1 MRADRGEGVGEKN
14 PEYAVVTD
22 MFRRLK
28 TLDAGSDSFG
38 RQRAEIIDR
47 CLPLADH
54 IAWRFRNRGQ
64 PLDDLIQTARVGLVG
79 AVNRYD
85 VDNGADFVSFAIPT
99 VMGEVRRYF
108 RDCGWA
114 VKVPRRAKELQ
125 SQLNTARDELSQRLG
140 RAPNASEV
148 ADHLAIDRELVVEAT
163 IAASNC
169 STLSTDAQGAQE
181 GENRPIGD
189 NLGDIDPSL
198 DRVLNVETV
207 RPLIAALPER
217 QRTALMLRFFENMT
231 QTDIAEQLGCS
242 QMHVSRLL
250 ACALETLRGQVRAAD
265 LAAAG

>member
-1 MRADRGEGVGEKN
+1 MRADRGDGVGEKN
-14 PEYAVVTD
+14 PEYAEVAEL
-22 MFRRLK
+22 FRRLK
-28 TLDAGSDSFG
+28 VLDAGSDSFR

-64 PLDDLIQTARVGLVG
+64 PLDDLIQTGRVGLVG

-85 VDNGADFVSFAIPT
+85 VDNGAGFVAFAVPT
-99 VMGEVRRYF
+99 IMGEVRRYF

-125 SQLNTARDELSQRLG
+125 SQLNKARDELSQRLG

-163 IAASNC
+163 IAASNYF
-169 STLSTDAQGAQE
+169 TLSTDAQAAQE
-181 GENRPIGD
+181 GENRAIGET
-189 NLGDIDPSL
+189 LGDLDPGL
-198 DRVLNVETV
+198 DKVLNVETV

-217 QRTALMLRFFENMT
+217 QRAALTLRFFENKS
-231 QTDIAEQLGCS
+231 QTDIAEHLDCS
-242 QMHVSRLL
+242 QMHASRLL
-250 ACALETLRGQVRAAD
+250 ARALETLRGQVRAAD